1 MASSTGAH
9 AGRLPYYTFG
19 YSVNDARKPILV
31 EPPSDEFPFATDTGS
46 TFSCGTG
53 KWTGIPPPAAAAAAA
68 VDERRPAAA
77 STSSSSSFLATHA
90 TTPLPCG
97 VLWYTH
103 ISKTGGETVRHHL
116 RTRTRKYGW
125 NFLDLYTSSSPRSLR
140 RAGRWEIERH
150 VHLLAQHLNRSRP
163 RLVVHQHDGVGG
175 LGDYFLERVLRP
187 LSCRLQVEV
196 PECKVVLAT
205 VLRDPVARLI
215 SQAQSDSLPPEQFSA
230 YARAQANF
238 QTKYLLFTTDWRVSS
253 LFLAK
258 PDVEQSLLE
267 PARTVLSH
275 AELVGRTEEL
285 QRFLV
290 ALDRAMGWTDESF
303 ASAQSTLHDGHRS
316 RKRWNLTAAQTVF
329 ARRFNAVDALLYRT
343 FCQQGDSP
351 RTVVPLCSIGSTA
364 AVRGLPHYYADRDV
378 SKHAPSPSEWQMV
391 FDGRAC
397 HGFHLGDEYGMQCAN
412 ATHATLGKT
421 LGKVAGYH
429 RERSGKLT
437 PCVVNGEPTKSCTT
451 GK

>member
-1 MASSTGAH
+1 MVSPTQTDEHTTSTDPRARSRVFESSHGILDGAH

-46 TFSCGTG
+46 TFSCGPG
-53 KWTGIPPPAAAAAAA
+53 KWTGIPPPPAAAAAA

-285 QRFLV
+285 QRFV
-290 ALDRAMGWTDESF
+290 ALDRPWVGQMN
-303 ASAQSTLHDGHRS
+303 H
-316 RKRWNLTAAQTVF
+316 
-329 ARRFNAVDALLYRT
+329 
-343 FCQQGDSP
+343 SP
-351 RTVVPLCSIGSTA
+351 RRRVHFTTA
-364 AVRGLPHYYADRDV
+364 TALANDGILLPHR
-378 SKHAPSPSEWQMV
+378 PSL
-391 FDGRAC
+391 
-397 HGFHLGDEYGMQCAN
+397 LGAS
-412 ATHATLGKT
+412 T
-421 LGKVAGYH
+421 
-429 RERSGKLT
+429 R
-437 PCVVNGEPTKSCTT
+437 
-451 GK
+451 